1 MQKPALAVVL
11 ALVAAITGVLVVP
24 QLLTEDD
31 APVGRWSAGDEIE
44 LASEPAAAAT
54 TAGSE
59 DTFDRTAVENVG
71 ASDNGADER
80 VEVLIRGR
88 VTDKFKAAV
97 ANATVWLDFGRGGP
111 RGGMNARQRR
121 VPEPVMTDREGRFAF
136 QGQAFRN
143 LRVSLQIAH
152 ERFAPGLFDK
162 DLGDVKQ
169 AADLGDLVLQ
179 NGGQIR
185 GRVTDLDGHAIPAA
199 ELRLQ
204 PQNGNNL
211 RFLRDRDRLLP
222 PITTDRNGYYV
233 VAHATAGDW
242 SLTATAARHQEGRSS
257 TFVVEEDQAVD
268 VPDIQLG
275 PGFEVTGFVRNLQ
288 GAPVAKANVRMRS
301 EERGRPNGNEP
312 GATNGPGGPGVRNF
326 AFGRDYTTTTDE
338 QGRFFLDHL
347 PGVSM
352 RIEVD
357 AEGFL
362 DYAQGGIDT
371 KPGQPLQIML
381 QDGLKIL
388 ADVKDQDGTPVTL
401 FAYRAVWLRPLPV
414 PGTENLDAE
423 QIITKLR
430 EGNLAP
436 ETMAQLRQQVES
448 LRSQVGAQFPRGRGG
463 PGQQGQGAMGPDG
476 PGRGNNDLGR
486 AEIHPEGRL
495 VATGLQEGIYEL
507 HVQSPDHARYLSPTI
522 ELRPGSATPQLQVVL
537 DGGVF
542 VAGVVTDDQGEPVR
556 GARVELRAPS
566 AFGGRGRGRPNA
578 DSNAAEA
585 AAPRAQGLE
594 EMARQ
599 FVRQVSGAQVTLET
613 TTDAE
618 GVFVLKH
625 ATRGSWQLRAEARG
639 FASTTS
645 ATFELTD
652 DRSGFALEL
661 GTLGALEGTVAGL
674 RAEEFPQARVAAVPM
689 PNTNGGGGGMPGLGA
704 MLGGRGGQ
712 GGGRGPFQTAN
723 VNADGSY
730 RISDLVP
737 GQYLV
742 RSWVGDAQDLMR
754 EMMPQ
759 FFSGQLAA
767 DVDVRGGAATRFD
780 LAVTRPQVGAVTGSI
795 TNNGVAAAG
804 FQVELTRENDSSG
817 NTDNGGFGMRGGPGG
832 RGRGFGQAL
841 QAAVATSGQFKIE
854 KIPAGSYQ
862 LRVTAPRQ
870 REPLYRETIQIT
882 ADSLLQ
888 RDIMLTSY
896 RLAGT
901 AIAEDGLETKD
912 VNGRAILLAGV
923 AEMPEDL
930 NRAAREG
937 SSRET
942 RITEGKFSFE
952 VVPPGNFLLVTS
964 VRGREP
970 VGQAVVIGSDLTVS
984 FAAGKAAPA
993 GSTEATGPA
1002 IPGTGGRARG
1012 QNGGAQGGGGQGG
1025 GGPTGGRQRGGRQGQ
1040 NGGNPPG
1047 GG

>member
-1 MQKPALAVVL
+1 MQKPALLLVFV
-11 ALVAAITGVLVVP
+11 LVAAIAGILVVP
-24 QLLTEDD
+24 QLLTEDQ
-31 APVGRWSAGDEIE
+31 APIGRWSAGDEIE
-44 LASEPAAAAT
+44 LASEPAAPAT
-54 TAGSE
+54 TTDNE
-59 DTFDRTAVENVG
+59 DTFDRTTITNVTAGDSG
-71 ASDNGADER
+71 AEER

-88 VTDKFKAAV
+88 VTDKFKAAI
-97 ANATVWLDFGRGGP
+97 ANATVWLDFSRGGP

-121 VPEPVMTDREGRFAF
+121 VPEPVQTDKEGRFAF

-152 ERFAPGLFDK
+152 DRFAPGLFDK

-185 GRVTDLDGHAIPAA
+185 GRVTDLEGHAIPAA

-257 TFVVEEDQAVD
+257 TFAVEEDQAVD

-275 PGFEVTGFVRNLQ
+275 PGFEVTGFVRNQQ
-288 GAPVAKANVRMRS
+288 GTPIAKANVRMRS
-301 EERGRPNGNEP
+301 DERGRPNGNEA
-312 GATNGPGGPGVRNF
+312 GAAEGPGGRAGPGGQGARNF
-326 AFGRDYTTTTDE
+326 AFGRDYTTTTDD

-362 DYAQGGIDT
+362 DYAQAGIDT
-371 KPGQPLQIML
+371 KQGQPLQIML

-388 ADVKDQDGTPVTL
+388 AEVKDQDGTPVTL
-401 FAYRAVWLRPLPV
+401 FAFRAVWLRPLPV

-423 QIITKLR
+423 QIFTQLR

-436 ETMAQLRQQVES
+436 ETMAQLRQQAEA
-448 LRSQVGAQFPRGRGG
+448 LRGQFGAQLQRGRGG
-463 PGQQGQGAMGPDG
+463 PGAPGQGPMGQGG

-486 AEIHPEGRL
+486 AEIHPGGQL
-495 VATGLQEGIYEL
+495 VAAGLQEGVYEL
-507 HVQSPDHARYLSPTI
+507 HVQSPEHARYLSPTI
-522 ELRPGSATPQLQVVL
+522 ELRASTVAPQLQVRL

-542 VAGVVTDDQGEPVR
+542 VAGAVTDDQGEPIR

-566 AFGGRGRGRPNA
+566 AFEGRGRGRMN
-578 DSNAAEA
+578 DTGNAADA
-585 AAPRAQGLE
+585 TAPRAPGLE
-594 EMARQ
+594 EIARQ
-599 FVRQVSGAQVTLET
+599 FVREVSGAQVTLET

-618 GVFVLKH
+618 GVFVIKH

-639 FASTTS
+639 FATATS
-645 ATFELTD
+645 ATFDLQN
-652 DRSGFALEL
+652 DRSGFEL
-661 GTLGALEGTVAGL
+661 KLGSLGSLEGAVAGL
-674 RAEEFPQARVAAVPM
+674 RPDEIAEARVAAVPM
-689 PNTNGGGGGMPGLGA
+689 PNANGGGGGMGGLGA

-723 VNADGSY
+723 VQADGSY
-730 RISDLVP
+730 RLSDLVP

-759 FFSGQLAA
+759 FFAGQLAA

-780 LAVTRPQVGAVTGSI
+780 LAVTRPQVGTVAGSV
-795 TNNGVAAAG
+795 TNNGLAAAG
-804 FQVELTRENDSSG
+804 FQVELVRSSDNAG
-817 NTDNGGFGMRGGPGG
+817 NQDNGGFGMRGGPGG

-841 QAAVATSGQFKIE
+841 QATVAASGHFKIE
-854 KIPAGSYQ
+854 KIPAGSYE
-862 LRVTAPRQ
+862 LRVTGPRQ
-870 REPLYRETIQIT
+870 REPLYRESIQV
-882 ADSLLQ
+882 ARDAVLQ
-888 RDIMLTSY
+888 RDIMITSC
-896 RLAGT
+896 RLDGIVVAG
-901 AIAEDGLETKD
+901 DGLEAKD
-912 VNGRAILLAGV
+912 VNGRATLLAGV

-937 SSRET
+937 SSREA
-942 RITEGKFSFE
+942 RIIEGKFTFE
-952 VVPPGNFLLVTS
+952 MVPPGNYLLVTS
-964 VRGREP
+964 VRGRERTS
-970 VGQAVVIGSDLTVS
+970 QAVVLGGDQTVS
-984 FAAGKAAPA
+984 FAAGKAVP
-993 GSTEATGPA
+993 
-1002 IPGTGGRARG
+1002 PGTAEANGDANPGNAGRQRG
-1012 QNGGAQGGGGQGG
+1012 QGGGAQGGSGQ
-1025 GGPTGGRQRGGRQGQ
+1025 PGGRQRGGRQQ